1 MTLRI
6 DTTVTEGLA
15 TVVLE
20 GEADSRSAP
29 SLYETIRRISATPVT
44 RLVLDVERLT
54 YLSSAG
60 LRCLV
65 YAHQQL
71 GRSVRIVITNASAE
85 VAETIRLTGFDHS
98 VTLVDRAAT

>member
-1 MTLRI
+1 MTLHI
-6 DTTVTEGLA
+6 DTTTEDGAVTIVLA
-15 TVVLE
+15 

-29 SLYETIRRISATPVT
+29 ALYDTIRRLDTATVT

-71 GRSVRIVITNASAE
+71 GRGVRIVITGATAE

-98 VTLVDRAAT
+98 VTMVGGAGT